1 MVVAIRADLAQGL
14 LELFSFGRFRAAMPF
29 LNEFVLLFLHIAV
42 SLFDL
47 THGCQGRSRRPP
59 QDRKV
64 KVYMNKTMRF
74 VKRLMLL
81 MLAALLLA
89 QLAGGCR
96 RGRPDSG
103 EERKVTI
110 VLNQKTVIEGKKE
123 HHKVQSAEAA
133 KQTEESSLKT

>member
-1 MVVAIRADLAQGL
+1 MA
-14 LELFSFGRFRAAMPF
+14 ETSRFRVAMPF

-81 MLAALLLA
+81 MLAALLLV

-96 RGRPDSG
+96 RGRPDSV

-123 HHKVQSAEAA
+123 HPHSTVSR
-133 KQTEESSLKT
+133 SG